1 MSRAIRAAPFGLP
14 YGQNNPGLDNTD
26 PADFFADLPAE
37 HCRLDDALAHADH
50 HGLMREDDHTTEGIY
65 ERAGFNSDTGLAAAF
80 RNPCMIEAGSMM
92 LAESDDSYLEV

>member
-1 MSRAIRAAPFGLP
+1 MTRAIRAAPFGLP
-14 YGQNNPGLDNTD
+14 YGQNFPGLDNTD
-26 PADFFADLPAE
+26 PADY
-37 HCRLDDALAHADH
+37 DALAHADH

-65 ERAGFNSDTGLAAAF
+65 ERAGFNSDTGLSAAF